1 MNLSE
6 AKTVV
11 YCVTAHYVDTMYG
24 GGGSIKMISLK
35 RGHLL

>member
-11 YCVTAHYVDTMYG
+11 YCVTVHYVDTMY